1 MSSPTL
7 SPRFPAQSPPFTP
20 VRASSTR
27 KSSSNT
33 PVAPRS
39 SSVAATMP
47 LTPEATPVN
56 SRDKN
61 RFKVLLSPSEQ
72 SARPQEA
79 ATRSRAPLKTKSQNF
94 DATKASDSN
103 WRTQRKQTAPETP
116 GRASKGNELLPS
128 PFHSTQRRN
137 KINQN
142 NYSTNS
148 IPSTTPVKTPLRAK
162 KFEPLTPEDSP
173 LHALAT
179 KVPRL
184 NLTTP
189 PKLMDSIDVGPPSP
203 VSPLK
208 SIFSRPRVDT
218 PNNAATCAACNRPL
232 NSAAL
237 LSPCSHLVCSSC
249 LTGCLNAAGEKGM
262 ACMACKMPISTFRLT
277 SVVVSASGSVLPVPQ
292 TLAASVATT
301 AKELSSPA
309 SLLALNAL
317 PAPQVQPVNSLGAS
331 NSEEACVLR
340 IDNVPWDVTP
350 EMLAD
355 WIGDNTTA
363 IHHHALIDRK
373 DGRTLSYAYM
383 EVTPDAMKAI
393 LRARQNKA
401 LMREMFPSW
410 KGHFLG
416 SRPCVA
422 GLDNGRISSAFHDG
436 LISTKEID
444 DVVKLLRKPDS
455 HFVKVPTLP
464 YYHLI
469 SILRKFP
476 SDKDSKILHTPA
488 IKKALV
494 QMCPSCSGRAA
505 YTCKRTSLHYFPT
518 GCPRSCIFTQEQRLE
533 LLTSLDHDSQ
543 RHSFKEL
550 LETSQ
555 STVAGPS
562 TGTPQSTTIAPS
574 QNVVDL
580 LANTHNVSVEVVHAL
595 AQDLVKRLLKPID
608 VQPENNQLASN
619 DLELPLATFSTRL

>member
-1 MSSPTL
+1 
-7 SPRFPAQSPPFTP
+7 
-20 VRASSTR
+20 
-27 KSSSNT
+27 
-33 PVAPRS
+33 
-39 SSVAATMP
+39 MP

-393 LRARQNKA
+393 LRARQNSILGFGKRARAVTITVSTQEA

-488 IKKALV
+488 IKKALFKCAQV
-494 QMCPSCSGRAA
+494 AVEELHTRVNGPAC
-505 YTCKRTSLHYFPT
+505 TTSLLDAL
-518 GCPRSCIFTQEQRLE
+518 GVAVRDCDVFTQEQRLE

-555 STVAGPS
+555 PTVAGPS